1 MLGYLFF
8 AVGIITAAFFV
19 IKRDSK
25 VTTNIVYAKSLASI
39 GFVLSAVFF
48 YAESKDC
55 TGYLGAF
62 TVAGAIFGLL
72 GDIFLDLKYS
82 GLNDSKRCTN
92 YGFYSFLAGH
102 LFYCIA
108 MISAYGMG
116 LVNYI
121 CVFAGVSLGIISV
134 FFGEKIMKLN
144 YGTHKKE
151 TLLYSVFLASAL
163 GLACSY
169 TLTEHYTLH
178 SILLNI
184 GFLLFV
190 ISDAFLAVIY
200 FSNDENVRTKRSLI
214 VLNHITYYA
223 AQYIIALS
231 LIFYRG

>member
-8 AVGIITAAFFV
+8 VIGIITATVFV
-19 IKRDSK
+19 IKRDTK
-25 VTTNIVYAKSLASI
+25 VTTNIVYIKALASI

-48 YAESKDC
+48 YADSKDC

-82 GLNDSKRCTN
+82 GLNDSKLCTN
-92 YGFYSFLAGH
+92 YGFYSFLVGH
-102 LFYCIA
+102 LLYCIA
-108 MISAYGMG
+108 MISAYGIG
-116 LVNYI
+116 IVNLI
-121 CVFAGVSLGIISV
+121 CVFMGIALGIISV

-151 TLLYSVFLASAL
+151 TVLYSVFLASTL

-190 ISDAFLAVIY
+190 ISDAFLSVIY
-200 FSNDENVRTKRSLI
+200 FSNDEKERAKRSLI

-231 LIFYRG
+231 LMFYRG

>member
-8 AVGIITAAFFV
+8 AVGIIAATFFV
-19 IKRDSK
+19 VKRK
-25 VTTNIVYAKSLASI
+25 AEVTTDIVYAKALASI

-48 YAESKDC
+48 YADSKDC
-55 TGYLGAF
+55 TDYLGAF
-62 TVAGAIFGLL
+62 TVAGSIFGLL

-102 LFYCIA
+102 LLYCIA

-121 CVFAGVSLGIISV
+121 CVFAGIVLGIGSTFV
-134 FFGEKIMKLN
+134 GEKIMKLR
-144 YGTHKKE
+144 YGVHKKE
-151 TLLYSVFLASAL
+151 TVLYSVFLASAL

-178 SILLNI
+178 SILLNM

-200 FSNDENVRTKRSLI
+200 FSDDEKERTKRTSI

-231 LIFYRG
+231 LVFYRG